1 MRDVNELI
9 QRYIRTQS
17 RDINPRRDRD
27 ANAPPLVAVSRDY
40 GAGGEQVARLLAER
54 LRVDFLDEELL
65 DRVAKHAEQDRN
77 LLRELDEKVSAWKS
91 TWVYSVLS
99 GDAYFLTNY
108 RRALVD
114 VLLAISP
121 KGGVIVGRGAHIFLR
136 DRGAFRVR
144 IAGSPRHCAVRVAL
158 AEDLP
163 EAEAREK
170 VETIN
175 HQREQF
181 LWNMVQRR
189 INDFHQFDLVINTD
203 KFHDWDKVTDLILKA
218 MVDAGIQVPVQA
230 MRGADVGNKGKG
242 GRHV

>member
-1 MRDVNELI
+1 MRDVNELL

-17 RDINPRRDRD
+17 REIDPDRGR
-27 ANAPPLVAVSRDY
+27 AAKTPPLVAVSRDY

-54 LRVDFLDEELL
+54 LQVEFFDEELL

-99 GDAYFLTNY
+99 GDAYFLTTY

-158 AEDLP
+158 DEDLP

-189 INDFHQFDLVINTD
+189 TNDFHQFDLVINTD
-203 KFHDWDKVTDLILKA
+203 KLHDWDKVVNLILNA
-218 MVDAGIQVPVQA
+218 MADAGIQVPTQPTSGS
-230 MRGADVGNKGKG
+230 GATKGKG
-242 GRHV
+242 RRRV